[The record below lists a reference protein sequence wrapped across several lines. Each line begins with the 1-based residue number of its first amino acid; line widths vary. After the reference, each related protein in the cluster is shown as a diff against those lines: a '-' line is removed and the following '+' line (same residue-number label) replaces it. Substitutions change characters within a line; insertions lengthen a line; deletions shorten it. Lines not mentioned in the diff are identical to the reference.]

1 MAIQSLNDLNAMHL
15 DVLTE
20 IGNIGSGNAA
30 TALATL
36 VNTVV
41 DIEVPTIRL
50 IDFSEVSE
58 YVGDKDTTAVGMGVM
73 LEGDVQGMMLQVMQL
88 NFVQKLVNTFYPKD
102 LKSIDDIVEMD
113 MSVLK
118 EASNITTAAYVNS
131 LASMTGLFINISPP
145 TDYTDTIDNIL
156 KIPASNF
163 SSIGKQAL
171 FIDEKLTVGGTE
183 VKSSMILVLEVD
195 SLKTLFDKFNI
206 TY

>member
-50 IDFSEVSE
+50 IDFSEVSD
-58 YVGDKDTTAVGMGVM
+58 YLGDKDTVAVGMGVV
-73 LEGDVQGMMLQVMQL
+73 LEGDVRGMMLQVMQL

-113 MSVLK
+113 MSVLR

-171 FIDEKLTVGGTE
+171 FIDEKLTIGGTE

-195 SLKTLFDKFNI
+195 SLKTLFDKLSI

>member
-50 IDFSEVSE
+50 IDFSEVSD
-58 YVGDKDTTAVGMGVM
+58 YLGDKDTVAVGMGVV
-73 LEGDVQGMMLQVMQL
+73 LEGDVRGMMLQVMQL

-183 VKSSMILVLEVD
+183 VKSSMILVLEMD
-195 SLKTLFDKFNI
+195 SLKTLFDKLSI

>member
-50 IDFSEVSE
+50 IDFSEVSD
-58 YVGDKDTTAVGMGVM
+58 YLGDKDTVAVGMGVI

-183 VKSSMILVLEVD
+183 VKSSMILVLEMD
-195 SLKTLFDKFNI
+195 SLKTLFDKLSI

>member
-58 YVGDKDTTAVGMGVM
+58 YVGDRDTTAVGMGVM
-73 LEGDVQGMMLQVMQL
+73 LEGDVQGMMLQIMQL

>member
-58 YVGDKDTTAVGMGVM
+58 YVGDRDTTAVGMGVM
-73 LEGDVQGMMLQVMQL
+73 LEGDVQGMMLQIMQL

-183 VKSSMILVLEVD
+183 VKSSMILVLEMD
-195 SLKTLFDKFNI
+195 SLKTLFDKLSI

>member
-36 VNTVV
+36 LNTVV

-50 IDFSEVSE
+50 IDFSEVSD
-58 YVGDKDTTAVGMGVM
+58 YLGDKDTVAVGMGVV
-73 LEGDVQGMMLQVMQL
+73 LDGDVQGMMLQVMQL
-88 NFVQKLVNTFYPKD
+88 NFVQKLINTFYPKE
-102 LKSIDDIVEMD
+102 LQNIEDIVEMD

-118 EASNITTAAYVNS
+118 EASNIATAAYVNS

-145 TDYTDTIDNIL
+145 MEHIDTIDNIL
-156 KIPASNF
+156 KVPGSHMA
-163 SSIGKQAL
+163 SIGKQAL

-183 VKSSMILVLEVD
+183 VKSSMILVLEVN
-195 SLKTLFDKFNI
+195 SLKTLFDKLSI

>member
-50 IDFSEVSE
+50 IDFSEVSD
-58 YVGDKDTTAVGMGVM
+58 YLGDKDTVAVGMGVV
-73 LEGDVQGMMLQVMQL
+73 LEGDVRGMMLQVMQL

-113 MSVLK
+113 MSVLR

-183 VKSSMILVLEVD
+183 VKSSMILVLEMD
-195 SLKTLFDKFNI
+195 SLKTLFDKLSI